1 MRKTRYLPGPKA
13 IGGKIGKF
21 TRSALKKRGFAA
33 ADILL
38 HWDQIVGSHLAQ
50 YSCPEKLNYS
60 RQNNLNASLKLRVA
74 PGHAPE
80 ITHLEPQI
88 IEKINAFFGYRA
100 VGRLQLIQAPIMR
113 EKPKHKKQF
122 QPLSKQTSQELEGKL
137 QQVED
142 PDLQARLRSL
152 GQKILAEKK

>member
-1 MRKTRYLPGPKA
+1 MRKIRYQPGPKA
-13 IGGKIGKF
+13 IGGKIGKL
-21 TRSALKKRGFAA
+21 TRTALKKRGFAA

-38 HWDQIVGSHLAQ
+38 HWDQIVGTHLAQ

-60 RQNNLNASLKLRVA
+60 RKNNLNAVLKLRVA

-80 ITHLEPQI
+80 IIHLEPQI

-100 VGRLQLIQAPIMR
+100 VGRLLLVQAPITRAAPGR
-113 EKPKHKKQF
+113 EKNF
-122 QPLSKQTSQELEGKL
+122 APLSKQTSGELEDNL
-137 QQVED
+137 QKIDD

-152 GQKILAEKK
+152 GQKILAKKE